1 MRLVMTILRTVGAF
15 VVMAAGVT
23 FFAIG
28 CANTQLG
35 AMNMTRFILGGLLV
49 AATGLLVLL
58 TVE

>member
-1 MRLVMTILRTVGAF
+1 MTILRTVRTVGAF
-15 VVMAAGVT
+15 TVMAAGVT